1 MGSPRTPG
9 AGGTTTP
16 LKAEATSGGERTRSS
31 RGCGIAGEQLH
42 AALDDIERE
51 YRKLGTN
58 LLAKETAAILK
69 PKDGS

>member
-1 MGSPRTPG
+1 
-9 AGGTTTP
+9 
-16 LKAEATSGGERTRSS
+16 LH
-31 RGCGIAGEQLH
+31 GIAGEQLH

-58 LLAKETAAILK
+58 LPAKEAAAILK